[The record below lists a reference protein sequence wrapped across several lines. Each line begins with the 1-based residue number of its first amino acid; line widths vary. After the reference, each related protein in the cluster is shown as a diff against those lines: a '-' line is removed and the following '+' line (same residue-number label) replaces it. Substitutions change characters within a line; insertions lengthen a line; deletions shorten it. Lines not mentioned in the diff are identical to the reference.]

1 MVPFLLGVLSFLL
14 FLCLAIFVLIFGLYG
29 VIIFY
34 YGRRRSRY
42 KGKSEQSPDVKF
54 EPFVSVVVPTHNEE
68 LIISKKIENLL
79 SSSYPM
85 EKLEI
90 IFVDD
95 SNDSTLEII
104 KDQSKKVSN
113 IVFIGFNRRMGYSPS
128 MIAGCKAAKG
138 EIIVLNDAGSLLDPQ
153 AIANLVSWFKDKRIG
168 VVTGKDVI
176 LNVNEEVGKSES
188 LYQRFYDFLRTSE
201 SEMDSTFYIKGE
213 ATAVRSD
220 IVKVL
225 EKSSETFD
233 TTVGLFARQMG
244 YKVVYDP
251 RVRFYEYAPSTHSE
265 RVKQKTIRAANL
277 VKVLWRFRHMLFKRE
292 YGKYGL
298 IVLPI
303 NFMML
308 AVVPVAIIAWF
319 GLLLTLTFF
328 DLSLGAIIWAVL
340 GSIILSLFI
349 VSRHFVLTFLDLEYS
364 LLKALFQVIFTKK
377 AHDKIDKVI
386 STRRL

>member
-1 MVPFLLGVLSFLL
+1 LLEVLPFLL
-14 FLCLAIFVLIFGLYG
+14 FLWLAIFVLIFGVYG
-29 VIIFY
+29 AIIFY
-34 YGRRRSRY
+34 YGKIRGRNKE
-42 KGKSEQSPDVKF
+42 KGEQEADVKF

-68 LIISKKIENLL
+68 LIISKKIDNLL

-95 SNDSTLEII
+95 SNDSTPEII
-104 KDQSKKVSN
+104 QEQSRKASN
-113 IVFIGFNRRMGYSPS
+113 IVLVGFNRRMGYSPS

-138 EIIVLNDAGSLLDPQ
+138 EIIVLNDAGSFLDPQ
-153 AIANLVSWFKDKRIG
+153 AIANLVSRFKDKRIG

-176 LNVNEEVGKSES
+176 LNVNEEVGKSET
-188 LYQRFYDFLRTSE
+188 LYQKFYDFLRISE
-201 SEMDSTFYIKGE
+201 SKMDSTFFIKGE
-213 ATAVRSD
+213 ATAVRGD
-220 IVKVL
+220 IIKGL
-225 EKSSETFD
+225 ENSSETFD
-233 TTVGLFARQMG
+233 TMVGLLARQRG

-277 VKVLWRFRHMLFKRE
+277 IKVLWRFRHMFFKRE

-308 AVVPVAIIAWF
+308 AVVPVAIVTWF
-319 GLLLTLTFF
+319 GFLLALTFF
-328 DLSLGAIIWAVL
+328 DLSLSAIVWAVL
-340 GSIILSLFI
+340 GLIILSLFI
-349 VSRHFVLTFLDLEYS
+349 VSRHFVLTFLDFEYS
-364 LLKALFQVIFTKK
+364 LLKALYQVIFTKK
-377 AHDKIDKVI
+377 AHDKIDKVV
-386 STRRL
+386 STRRRL